1 MLYVDGT
8 TGALMKVPLDGGPS
22 QSIGSF
28 RAETRGGVD
37 FSRDGKTILVG
48 TYDFKARKPDISL
61 VNFETGEVSR
71 VLQYDPRH
79 SGQLRFSP
87 DSKAIVY
94 PVREHGTDN
103 LWLQP
108 LDGSPARFLT
118 SFTSLRIYSYQWSA
132 DGKHLALVR
141 GDAPSDLVLIQEA
154 AK

>member
-1 MLYVDGT
+1 
-8 TGALMKVPLDGGPS
+8 
-22 QSIGSF
+22 
-28 RAETRGGVD
+28 
-37 FSRDGKTILVG
+37 VG

-61 VNFETGEVSR
+61 VNFETGQVLR

-87 DSKAIVY
+87 DGKAIVY
-94 PVREHGTDN
+94 PIREQGTDN

-108 LDGSPARFLT
+108 LEGSPSRVLT
-118 SFTSLRIYSYQWSA
+118 RFTSLRIYSYQWSA
-132 DGKHLALVR
+132 DGKRLALVR